1 MLSQSPYQGL
11 PKVNMDIKSPKN
23 VLIYTKTTAEK
34 MKISIK
40 DFFSKCDQI
49 PRKILNGK
57 LRFLCTVN
65 IVLLTYINEKKKFFP
80 GKFCN
85 SIKDWVS
92 TSVIR
97 RSKSAW
103 IKGCH
108 ASLVYVMEFNIISL
122 RLGKDIAFSW

>member
-11 PKVNMDIKSPKN
+11 LKVNMDIKSPKN

-34 MKISIK
+34 VKISIK

-65 IVLLTYINEKKKFFP
+65 IVLLTYINEKKSFFL
-80 GKFCN
+80 
-85 SIKDWVS
+85 VS
-92 TSVIR
+92 FVTQ
-97 RSKSAW
+97 SK
-103 IKGCH
+103 I
-108 ASLVYVMEFNIISL
+108 EFL
-122 RLGKDIAFSW
+122 PPLFGGRKVLG